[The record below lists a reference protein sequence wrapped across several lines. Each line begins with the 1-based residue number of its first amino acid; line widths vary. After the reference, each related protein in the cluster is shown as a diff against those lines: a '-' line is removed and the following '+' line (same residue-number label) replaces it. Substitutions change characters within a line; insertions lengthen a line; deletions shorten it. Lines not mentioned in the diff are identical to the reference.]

1 MSHIAWVRGREVV
14 VEKELL
20 GRPAAVCRAAL
31 LVGRDLFAAQ
41 VFEGALPVGQ
51 VLTPF
56 FGGSGGLRL
65 HWGMLSRPSSWSAT
79 PLQSHLMERVA
90 PLIRDPHHCRV
101 VDEAALLVVCPE
113 RLQRARDA
121 PASIRCSA
129 GRFHPLLVAPD
140 ALVSFCR
147 VSPGWRPRLGGREA
161 ARQRGGEAT
170 ADERHGTEE
179 LRQGRKA
186 C

>member
-1 MSHIAWVRGREVV
+1 MSHVAWMRGREVV

-56 FGGSGGLRL
+56 FRGSGGLRL
-65 HWGMLSRPSSWSAT
+65 HWGMLSSWSAT
-79 PLQSHLMERVA
+79 PLQSHLMERIA

-101 VDEAALLVVCPE
+101 VVCPE
-113 RLQRARDA
+113 RLQRARDV

-129 GRFHPLLVAPD
+129 SRFHPLLVTED
-140 ALVSFCR
+140 TLVSFCR
-147 VSPGWRPRLGGREA
+147 VSLSWRPRLGGREA

-170 ADERHGTEE
+170 AHGRHGSEE
-179 LRQGRKA
+179 LRTRTEGLLKI
-186 C
+186 

>member
-1 MSHIAWVRGREVV
+1 MRGREVV

-51 VLTPF
+51 VLTPIF
-56 FGGSGGLRL
+56 RGSGGLHL
-65 HWGMLSRPSSWSAT
+65 HWGMLSSWSAT
-79 PLQSHLMERVA
+79 PLQSHLMERIA

-101 VDEAALLVVCPE
+101 VDEAARLVVCPE
-113 RLQRARDA
+113 RLQRARDV

-129 GRFHPLLVAPD
+129 GRFHPLLVAED

-147 VSPGWRPRLGGREA
+147 VSPSWRPRLGGREA
-161 ARQRGGEAT
+161 ARQHGGEAT
-170 ADERHGTEE
+170 ADGRHGTEA
-179 LRQGRKA
+179 LRTEGLLGI
-186 C
+186 